1 MKSPDL
7 MWPTRAPRVCGSG
20 VRRLRGGEQR
30 SGQRERAGM
39 GTLRAACCVAVIAV
53 LSVAALAP
61 EAHSAPC
68 PAADGPATAH
78 SVTELRATLLC
89 LHNRA
94 RGRYGLGPLGAAPAL
109 QRAAQR
115 HAAHMVSAGFM
126 AHTTP
131 AGTTLLERIR
141 RVGYIEPGEGFLL
154 GENLGYGSGEVAAP
168 AAMFRMWMR
177 SPEHRAEILAA
188 EFRDVGI
195 GAARGTPTGAEG
207 RTYTI
212 EFGVRR

>member
-1 MKSPDL
+1 
-7 MWPTRAPRVCGSG
+7 MWPTRAPRVRVSG
-20 VRRLRGGEQR
+20 MRLFRNGEQL
-30 SGQRERAGM
+30 SGQQERAGLS
-39 GTLRAACCVAVIAV
+39 TLRAACCAALITV

-61 EAHSAPC
+61 DAHSAPC
-68 PAADGPATAH
+68 PASNGLTTAH

-89 LHNRA
+89 LHNHA
-94 RGRYGLGPLGAAPAL
+94 RGRNGLEPLGEEPAL
-109 QRAAQR
+109 HRAAQR

-126 AHTTP
+126 SHTTP
-131 AGTTLLERIR
+131 AGTTPLQRIR
-141 RVGYIEPGEGFLL
+141 RVGYIEPGKGFLL

-188 EFRDVGI
+188 DFRDVGI